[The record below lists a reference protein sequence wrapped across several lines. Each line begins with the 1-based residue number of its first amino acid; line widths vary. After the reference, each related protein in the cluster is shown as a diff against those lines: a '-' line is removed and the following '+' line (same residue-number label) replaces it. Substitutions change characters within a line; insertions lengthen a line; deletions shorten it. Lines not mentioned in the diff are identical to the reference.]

1 MHKPQAT
8 LPPLRRLR
16 VITYRVTLDV
26 PLQLV
31 IKVSNLLRKR
41 RKELGT
47 RNGTRA
53 LTCCQQAVFI
63 LAWFRDRPGLSRLGQ
78 GFGISQATAYR
89 YKDEGVEVLRALAP
103 TLHDTLEKV
112 AEQGLPYLILDGTLI
127 ASDRCSDKKTSKKG
141 TEIDKWYS
149 GKAHHHAG
157 LVQALTGPSGIPLWV
172 SAALPGSTHDIT
184 AARQLVL
191 REARPYLKNVPILA
205 DSGYEGAGAGVLVP
219 VKRRRR
225 AQSCARYLRR
235 RHRDI
240 SVGGRASAGLPRRQR
255 RSWRRRSRELSSSR
269 RQACGACSSRASRFS
284 RSPRCC

>member
-1 MHKPQAT
+1 M
-8 LPPLRRLR
+8 
-16 VITYRVTLDV
+16 ITYRVTLDV
-26 PLQLV
+26 PPQLV

-53 LTCCQQAVFI
+53 LTCYQQAVFI

-141 TEIDKWYS
+141 AEIDKWYS

-191 REARPYLKNVPILA
+191 PEARPYLKKVPILA

-219 VKRRRR
+219 VKKPRNGELDINTKTRNMLLRG
-225 AQSCARYLRR
+225 ARYQRKSTFALMSQRWR
-235 RHRDI
+235 AIRHVSADPSQIGDI
-240 SVGGRASAGLPRRQR
+240 AKSVLVLTQFEHKMIS
-255 RSWRRRSRELSSSR
+255 
-269 RQACGACSSRASRFS
+269 
-284 RSPRCC
+284 

>member
-1 MHKPQAT
+1 
-8 LPPLRRLR
+8 

-53 LTCCQQAVFI
+53 LTCYQQAVFI

-127 ASDRCSDKKTSKKG
+127 ASDRCSDKNPATCCSAEPATRENAPSPSCPSDGAPSATSPP
-141 TEIDKWYS
+141 T
-149 GKAHHHAG
+149 HHR
-157 LVQALTGPSGIPLWV
+157 
-172 SAALPGSTHDIT
+172 SATSSNPH
-184 AARQLVL
+184 
-191 REARPYLKNVPILA
+191 
-205 DSGYEGAGAGVLVP
+205 
-219 VKRRRR
+219 
-225 AQSCARYLRR
+225 
-235 RHRDI
+235 
-240 SVGGRASAGLPRRQR
+240 
-255 RSWRRRSRELSSSR
+255 SSSR
-269 RQACGACSSRASRFS
+269 NSSTR
-284 RSPRCC
+284 

>member
-1 MHKPQAT
+1 
-8 LPPLRRLR
+8 

-31 IKVSNLLRKR
+31 IKVSNLLGKR

-53 LTCCQQAVFI
+53 LTCYQQAVFI

-103 TLHDTLEKV
+103 TLHDTLEKA
-112 AEQGLPYLILDGTLI
+112 AEQGFPYLILDGTLI
-127 ASDRCSDKKTSKKG
+127 ASDRCSDRKTSKKG

-191 REARPYLKNVPILA
+191 PEARPYLKKVPILA

-219 VKRRRR
+219 VKKPRNGELDINTKTRNMLLRG
-225 AQSCARYLRR
+225 ARYQ
-235 RHRDI
+235 
-240 SVGGRASAGLPRRQR
+240 GERAFAPM
-255 RSWRRRSRELSSSR
+255 SR
-269 RQACGACSSRASRFS
+269 RWRAIRHVSADPPQIGDIAKSVLVLTQFEHKMIS
-284 RSPRCC
+284 

>member
-53 LTCCQQAVFI
+53 LTCYQQAVFI

-103 TLHDTLEKV
+103 TLHDTLEKA
-112 AEQGLPYLILDGTLI
+112 AEQGLPYPILDGTLI

-191 REARPYLKNVPILA
+191 PEAAPT
-205 DSGYEGAGAGVLVP
+205 
-219 VKRRRR
+219 
-225 AQSCARYLRR
+225 
-235 RHRDI
+235 
-240 SVGGRASAGLPRRQR
+240 
-255 RSWRRRSRELSSSR
+255 
-269 RQACGACSSRASRFS
+269 
-284 RSPRCC
+284 

>member
-8 LPPLRRLR
+8 LPPLRRLG

-53 LTCCQQAVFI
+53 LTCYQQAVFI

-141 TEIDKWYS
+141 TEIDKWHS

-172 SAALPGSTHDIT
+172 SAALPGSTHDIA

-191 REARPYLKNVPILA
+191 PEARPYLKKVPILDMLLRGARYQGERAFALMSQRWRAIRHVSA
-205 DSGYEGAGAGVLVP
+205 DPSQIGDIAKSVLVLTQFEH
-219 VKRRRR
+219 KM
-225 AQSCARYLRR
+225 
-235 RHRDI
+235 I
-240 SVGGRASAGLPRRQR
+240 S
-255 RSWRRRSRELSSSR
+255 
-269 RQACGACSSRASRFS
+269 
-284 RSPRCC
+284 

>member
-53 LTCCQQAVFI
+53 LTCYQQAVFI

-103 TLHDTLEKV
+103 TLHDTLEKA
-112 AEQGLPYLILDGTLI
+112 AEQGLPYLILDGTHI
-127 ASDRCSDKKTSKKG
+127 ASDRRADKKTSKKG

-157 LVQALTGPSGIPLWV
+157 LVQPSPVPPASRCGSPPRGVRYQGERTFALMSRRWRAIRHV
-172 SAALPGSTHDIT
+172 SADPSEGWCMRRLVCGRTGLVRAGLALRACRSALVRR
-184 AARQLVL
+184 AA
-191 REARPYLKNVPILA
+191 
-205 DSGYEGAGAGVLVP
+205 
-219 VKRRRR
+219 RRR
-225 AQSCARYLRR
+225 A
-235 RHRDI
+235 
-240 SVGGRASAGLPRRQR
+240 
-255 RSWRRRSRELSSSR
+255 
-269 RQACGACSSRASRFS
+269 
-284 RSPRCC
+284 